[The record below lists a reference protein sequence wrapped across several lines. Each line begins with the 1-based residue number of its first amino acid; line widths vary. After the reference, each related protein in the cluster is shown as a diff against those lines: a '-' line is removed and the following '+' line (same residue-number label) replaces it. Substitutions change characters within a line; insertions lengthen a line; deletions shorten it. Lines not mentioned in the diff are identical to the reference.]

1 MELYIGFIDNPKI
14 CLNDVLDFLMGDYPD
29 VKTAEKELQCKFGNI
44 KKTKANSKLLRNNK
58 YGKITFNISRK
69 EFWDYYDNADSKS
82 EFDLLCMLALM
93 ALRSKICS
101 RESAPTNSKEIFARM
116 AGYKTWKALEEAS
129 KNGNG
134 VKGRLKHYM
143 ETERR
148 LSHYMLR
155 IRTEIG
161 RRYNCYADI
170 STGRGFTFTDKA
182 KNKKDARVLL
192 QIEVEGRKRKNQYDD
207 FRQGQRESKELKDS
221 LLMRYAYD
229 KFLKHVPDNK
239 RPNES
244 YCKQNFESFLT
255 KAKERGYK
263 LNYILQNVD
272 SLVELLRTDKNNM
285 SRSKKECCKKD
296 EYGFI

>member
-1 MELYIGFIDNPKI
+1 MGKSRIKSPVTKGVAKVPVILQDSKIEEKAKMIDGNIYFP
-14 CLNDVLDFLMGDYPD
+14 LDT
-29 VKTAEKELQCKFGNI
+29 VKELFTARFYHDYNE
-44 KKTKANSKLLRNNK
+44 NLLL
-58 YGKITFNISRK
+58 YT
-69 EFWDYYDNADSKS
+69 NA
-82 EFDLLCMLALM
+82 
-93 ALRSKICS
+93 
-101 RESAPTNSKEIFARM
+101 
-116 AGYKTWKALEEAS
+116 
-129 KNGNG
+129 
-134 VKGRLKHYM
+134 
-143 ETERR
+143 ETT
-148 LSHYMLR
+148 